1 MPNHLLPGHP
11 MKASLNK
18 IRILWKNIHPWQR
31 RVFLPLSAV
40 TLLDFFTFI
49 TLMSFHDYILILE
62 IRYLGEA
69 EVVFTCPINYSDFPF
84 HVATCR
90 LRMTSFTADNSS
102 MRFRHDMEPWPP
114 GQVKICKFFYLLYF
128 YVMED

>member
-1 MPNHLLPGHP
+1 
-11 MKASLNK
+11 
-18 IRILWKNIHPWQR
+18 
-31 RVFLPLSAV
+31 
-40 TLLDFFTFI
+40 
-49 TLMSFHDYILILE
+49 MSCHFMIILIIE

-114 GQVKICKFFYLLYF
+114 GQVKICKFFYFTFIFWKIENIHCLLKVLDGEEIRGYTVNVS
-128 YVMED
+128 YLTGQVDRMDL